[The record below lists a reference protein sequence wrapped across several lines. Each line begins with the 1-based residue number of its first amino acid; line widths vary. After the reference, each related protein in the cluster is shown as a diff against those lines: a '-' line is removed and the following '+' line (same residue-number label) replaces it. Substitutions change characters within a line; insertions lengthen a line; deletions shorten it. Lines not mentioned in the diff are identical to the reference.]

1 MVNKWALTQDAFDK
15 LLSWLDPDREQAGKR
30 YEEVRY
36 KLIKIFCCRGCLTPE
51 DLADE
56 TINRVARRLED
67 IEATYI
73 GERARYFCGVAHK
86 VHQEYLKKSFT
97 PPPLPEPTG
106 GEDEEREQ
114 QYECLD
120 ECLLQLTASNREL
133 VLEYYREE
141 KQAKI
146 DCRKQLA
153 QKLGIK
159 LNALRLRA
167 CRIRAALQE
176 CVENCMA
183 RKATVK

>member
-15 LLSWLDPDREQAGKR
+15 LLSWLDPDREQAGKM

-36 KLIKIFCCRGCLTPE
+36 KLIKIFGCRGCLTPE

-56 TINRVARRLED
+56 TINRVARRVED

-86 VHQEYLKKSFT
+86 IYQEYLKKSST
-97 PPPLPEPTG
+97 PPPPLPESI
-106 GEDEEREQ
+106 GEEDKERER
-114 QYECLD
+114 QYDCLE
-120 ECLLQLTASNREL
+120 ECLLQLTTSNREL

-141 KQAKI
+141 KRAKI

-153 QKLGIK
+153 QKLGIP

-183 RKATVK
+183 R